1 MYIELERDDATRS
14 PVAGD
19 EPIVPGATMS
29 CRSHLVTTVYRN
41 IWVITVTS
49 IEDLEKLIPEPVS
62 VLPAER
68 NGTDAKVVI
77 HATPE
82 RPAEPKEREPMPAA

>member
-1 MYIELERDDATRS
+1 MYVELERDDATRS

-19 EPIVPGATMS
+19 EPLVPGATMS

-41 IWVITVTS
+41 IWVITVDS
-49 IEDLEKLIPEPVS
+49 IEELEKLIPEPIS
-62 VLPAER
+62 VHPAER

-77 HATPE
+77 HAKPE
-82 RPAEPKEREPMPAA
+82 RTAEKQKREPIPAA